1 MGDAKRK
8 ADYRNRAH
16 VVAKGFY
23 EGKLSQ
29 RDAARM
35 REDRTAR
42 ELALPVNMAELP
54 SDEAEEEVSS
64 SGLWLVLVASAI
76 FTVALWWLWP

>member
-1 MGDAKRK
+1 
-8 ADYRNRAH
+8 
-16 VVAKGFY
+16 
-23 EGKLSQ
+23 
-29 RDAARM
+29 M